1 MNDAGGNVLAE
12 RERLITRGGVGRY
25 RSTVRGRRPG
35 TQVQGWPHVDAGPST
50 ALWGGGSVEADAG
63 DGWAWWK
70 LVTLLFWL
78 LLFSEC
84 NGKQNC
90 QLRGKG
96 GRK

>member
-78 LLFSEC
+78 LLFSE
-84 NGKQNC
+84 
-90 QLRGKG
+90 
-96 GRK
+96 